1 MKINEIILENKSAYQ
16 GWDDER
22 SESFRVNGTKDGVIT
37 IARSFDE
44 NDEVDRIMYNYYDK
58 NIIGNTNIPVVGV
71 RMEKNG
77 IVRQFVY
84 GEDGINGTTRDIG
97 TIDGIPNLYK
107 YFMELVIGIIN
118 KNIYLGENMNGK
130 LTLEQFMNMNSEI
143 VNAMK
148 TAENEF
154 RSEYSK
160 RTMAESQSVN
170 MSPYKDAIKNA
181 ETPKKKSAKSKVEQ
195 LFNK

>member
-1 MKINEIILENKSAYQ
+1 MRIYEIILENKSAYQ

-22 SESFRVNGTKDGVIT
+22 SESFRVKGTKDGFIT

-44 NDEVDRIMYNYYDK
+44 NDEIDRIMYNYYDK
-58 NIIGNTNIPVVGV
+58 NIIGNTKIPVVGV

-84 GEDGINGTTRDIG
+84 GEDGINGTTRDVG
-97 TIDGIPNLYK
+97 TIERIPNLYK
-107 YFMELVIGIIN
+107 YFMELVISIIN

-130 LTLEQFMNMNSEI
+130 LTLDQFMNMNPEI

-148 TAENEF
+148 AVEDEF
-154 RSEYSK
+154 RSSYSK
-160 RTMAESQSVN
+160 RTMAEGQSVN
-170 MSPYKDAIKNA
+170 MSPYKDSIQNA
-181 ETPKKKSAKSKVEQ
+181 GTQKKKSVKS
-195 LFNK
+195 NK